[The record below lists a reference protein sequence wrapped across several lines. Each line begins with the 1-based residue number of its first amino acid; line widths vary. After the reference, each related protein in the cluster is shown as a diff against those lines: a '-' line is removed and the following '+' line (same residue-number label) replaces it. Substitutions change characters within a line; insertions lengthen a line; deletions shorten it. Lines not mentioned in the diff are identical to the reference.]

1 MLLLLKIFRCI
12 LLHQNKS
19 HIKNIQHYLYH
30 TTYPAFSKQTPY
42 PQKTV
47 VYKCEMKNEKQ
58 KDFCVLFSLFF
69 AHLLFGSAFGKMFT
83 LGECENNKSEKR
95 RKEFPN

>member
-1 MLLLLKIFRCI
+1 
-12 LLHQNKS
+12 
-19 HIKNIQHYLYH
+19 
-30 TTYPAFSKQTPY
+30 
-42 PQKTV
+42 
-47 VYKCEMKNEKQ
+47 MKNEKH